1 MNEHLMRAVV
11 QLVWYVDSLESEDP
25 DIVLKV
31 LEGVVAE
38 LRRLSDEDRQ
48 VRFLDFVQ
56 AEADAA
62 DASPAGRAYREFLLG
77 DFRDLAGLREPP
89 ESGK

>member
-1 MNEHLMRAVV
+1 MRTVV

-25 DIVLKV
+25 DLVLKA

-38 LRRLSDEDRQ
+38 LHRLSDEDRR
-48 VRFLDFVQ
+48 RFVDFVE
-56 AEADAA
+56 AEAQAA
-62 DASPAGRAYREFLLG
+62 DTSPAGRDYREFLLG

-89 ESGK
+89 SSGK

>member
-25 DIVLKV
+25 DMVLKV

-38 LRRLSDEDRQ
+38 LHSLSDAERQ
-48 VRFLDFVQ
+48 HFLDFVETE
-56 AEADAA
+56 AEGTDS
-62 DASPAGRAYREFLLG
+62 SPAGRAYREFLVG
-77 DFRDLAGLREPP
+77 DFQELAGLRERP
-89 ESGK
+89 

>member
-31 LEGVVAE
+31 QEGVVAE
-38 LRRLSDEDRQ
+38 LRRLSDEDRKRL
-48 VRFLDFVQ
+48 RFLDFVQ

-62 DASPAGRAYREFLLG
+62 DTSPAGRDYREFLLG

-89 ESGK
+89 